1 MNMIVR
7 NPFREMEDILER
19 YTRTNRPLMEPDTDI
34 SVPDWSPTVD
44 IEENDDAYTIKAE
57 MPGVNK
63 DDMEVNFDNGILT
76 IKGEKSEEK
85 TEDKGKI
92 HRTECSY
99 GSFSRS
105 FTLPE
110 GIKEDKINAS
120 YKDGILLLTVP
131 KAEEKKPRSIAVD
144 IH

>member
-19 YTRTNRPLMEPDTDI
+19 FGRTNRPLMEPDMDI

-44 IEENDDAYTIKAE
+44 IEENDDAYKIKAE
-57 MPGVNK
+57 MPGVKKN
-63 DDMEVNFDNGILT
+63 DMEVNYDNGILT

-85 TEDKGKI
+85 IEDRGKV

-99 GSFSRS
+99 GSFARS
-105 FTLPE
+105 FSLPE
-110 GIKEDKINAS
+110 GVKEDKINAS
-120 YKDGILLLTVP
+120 YKDGILLLTIP